1 MDSIMQDIRYAIR
14 RLLGSP
20 GFTATTVSI
29 VALGIGASTAIF
41 SAVNPILLEPL
52 PYPHADRLL
61 IISYAGVGG
70 ARAMQSFGTY
80 REIATRSRS
89 FEAIA
94 VFRTWQPTITGAAEP
109 ERLDGQRVSAS
120 YFRALGVKPALG
132 ALFDSADDRL
142 NGPDL
147 VMLSDALWR
156 RRFGADPSIVGRQ
169 IPLDGRSFTVVA
181 VMPRGFENVVAPSAD
196 VWSLLQYDA
205 SLPPQSREW
214 GHHLQMIGRL
224 LPTVDANQA
233 RRELDQIARTPFA
246 EFPRQPGSFLDRG
259 LIVDTLRDDLTRGT
273 RPVLLAVVS
282 AVLLLLTIA
291 SVNVASLLLA
301 RGAQRRGEF
310 AIRTA
315 LGATRSRVI
324 RQVLTESLL
333 LAMAGGALGL
343 AVAQIG
349 VDALVALAPPGMP
362 RLGAIGVNRTT
373 FVFAA
378 VVSTLVGVVVGLL
391 PALNLSR
398 GDLRAGLEHASR
410 RSAAGH
416 TAARGTLVVAEVAL
430 AVVLLVCA
438 GLLLRS
444 LERLFS
450 IPPGFEASHLLTMQV
465 QVSSVQGS
473 RDDSAYRRFFER
485 ALEATRQT
493 PGVTAAALTS
503 ELPLS
508 GEDATLDVYRG
519 HVDRPADA
527 PVQDVDGFRYA
538 VTPGYFQTMGIPL
551 RRGRWLDQRDEA
563 AAPVRPVLISE
574 SFAKRAFA
582 GQNPVGQRIRFG
594 GREGRPWDEIVG
606 VVGDVKQTS
615 LAATETNAFYVAT
628 AQWLWVDNP
637 MWLVVRTRGDPAALA
652 PAIRQAIWSVDR
664 DQPIVRVAAMDAL
677 VAASEAERRFAL
689 TIFEAFGLV
698 ALVLA
703 TTGLYGLLSGR
714 VSERVREIGVRSAL
728 GASRGEILSLVVR
741 QGMTFALLGLVVG
754 LATAFI
760 ASRAVV
766 ALLFGVSRLDPATY
780 AGVIGLLTLG
790 SALACLVPAW
800 RATKI
805 DPMVALRY
813 E

>member
-1 MDSIMQDIRYAIR
+1 
-14 RLLGSP
+14 
-20 GFTATTVSI
+20 
-29 VALGIGASTAIF
+29 
-41 SAVNPILLEPL
+41 
-52 PYPHADRLL
+52 
-61 IISYAGVGG
+61 
-70 ARAMQSFGTY
+70 
-80 REIATRSRS
+80 
-89 FEAIA
+89 
-94 VFRTWQPTITGAAEP
+94 
-109 ERLDGQRVSAS
+109 
-120 YFRALGVKPALG
+120 
-132 ALFDSADDRL
+132 
-142 NGPDL
+142 
-147 VMLSDALWR
+147 
-156 RRFGADPSIVGRQ
+156 
-169 IPLDGRSFTVVA
+169 
-181 VMPRGFENVVAPSAD
+181 
-196 VWSLLQYDA
+196 
-205 SLPPQSREW
+205 
-214 GHHLQMIGRL
+214 
-224 LPTVDANQA
+224 
-233 RRELDQIARTPFA
+233 
-246 EFPRQPGSFLDRG
+246 
-259 LIVDTLRDDLTRGT
+259 
-273 RPVLLAVVS
+273 
-282 AVLLLLTIA
+282 
-291 SVNVASLLLA
+291 
-301 RGAQRRGEF
+301 
-310 AIRTA
+310 
-315 LGATRSRVI
+315 
-324 RQVLTESLL
+324 
-333 LAMAGGALGL
+333 
-343 AVAQIG
+343 
-349 VDALVALAPPGMP
+349 
-362 RLGAIGVNRTT
+362 
-373 FVFAA
+373 
-378 VVSTLVGVVVGLL
+378 
-391 PALNLSR
+391 
-398 GDLRAGLEHASR
+398 
-410 RSAAGH
+410 
-416 TAARGTLVVAEVAL
+416 
-430 AVVLLVCA
+430 
-438 GLLLRS
+438 
-444 LERLFS
+444 LFS
-450 IPPGFEASHLLTMQV
+450 IPPGFEASHVLTMQV

-519 HVDRPADA
+519 YVDRPADA

-628 AQWLWVDNP
+628 TQWLWVDNP

-741 QGMTFALLGLVVG
+741 QGMTFAVLGLVVG

>member
-52 PYPHADRLL
+52 PYPHAHRLL
-61 IISYAGVGG
+61 IISYAGVDGS
-70 ARAMQSFGTY
+70 RAMQSFGTY
-80 REIATRSRS
+80 REIAARSRS
-89 FEAIA
+89 FEAMA
-94 VFRTWQPTITGAAEP
+94 VFKNWQPTITGAAEP

-147 VMLSDALWR
+147 VMLSDAFWR

-169 IPLDGRSFTVVA
+169 IPLDGKSFTVVA

-214 GHHLQMIGRL
+214 GHHLQMVGRL

-246 EFPRQPGSFLDRG
+246 EFPRQPGSFLDQG

-291 SVNVASLLLA
+291 SVNVANLLLA

-343 AVAQIG
+343 GVAQIG

-410 RSAAGH
+410 RSA

-508 GEDATLDVYRG
+508 GEDATLEVYRG
-519 HVDRPADA
+519 YVDRPADA

-628 AQWLWVDNP
+628 TQWLWVDNP

-741 QGMTFALLGLVVG
+741 QGMTFAVLGLVVG

-766 ALLFGVSRLDPATY
+766 ALMFGVSRLDPATY

-790 SALACLVPAW
+790 SFLACLVPAW
-800 RATKI
+800 RATKV
-805 DPMVALRY
+805 DPVVALRY